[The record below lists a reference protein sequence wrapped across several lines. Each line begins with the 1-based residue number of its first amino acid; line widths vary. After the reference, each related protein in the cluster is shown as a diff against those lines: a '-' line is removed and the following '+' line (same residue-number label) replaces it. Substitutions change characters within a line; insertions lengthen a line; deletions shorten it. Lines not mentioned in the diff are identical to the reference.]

1 MFLFSDRFL
10 NVLYCVMGIPKVVGR
25 GKSPLVVGPAGDL
38 NYQQLLQLQYL
49 EHKPIIKQP
58 ISEYKAPRLLK
69 LMCAKNGHR
78 NSDGKC
84 LCNPEKVVPYIR
96 EKLELPPL
104 PSQDVEVEQESSD
117 FSEPKSVST
126 AESFK
131 EESFDSQVSDV
142 DELNFEYS
150 TETQAKKTANS
161 GEIFKLLLSQSD
173 EESFTDEHTSSEAKD
188 AAEMHQVEDE
198 DTDVTDIDDMDFYY
212 SAPDGDKMK
221 EKVTCAVPKLNLHGS
236 DDEEILEVSQI
247 QRNGDEPVKDENN
260 NAVVPKLN
268 LEFEDVQH
276 IQFQFDEDGNKI
288 WDYGPD
294 TTDSEVSE
302 ETIRRMENQRRPKEV
317 VFVNGVEI
325 PPLNLSLLDD
335 FETPQAAKERKYEDC
350 EAERNAKQTSP
361 VCDDMTSVVKEYE
374 SCGSGTKTNGYNC
387 NANSS
392 RVDFMYSNEA
402 GEEGDSG
409 DESDFESFRSET
421 DSELRKFVNTL
432 QSNFSPVKLS
442 NNQKLSVIFYLR
454 D

>member
-1 MFLFSDRFL
+1 MLQKISSVF
-10 NVLYCVMGIPKVVGR
+10 VVYRCKTLTGSPDPTHAI
-25 GKSPLVVGPAGDL
+25 GTDKPCKSF
-38 NYQQLLQLQYL
+38 
-49 EHKPIIKQP
+49 I
-58 ISEYKAPRLLK
+58 
-69 LMCAKNGHR
+69 
-78 NSDGKC
+78 
-84 LCNPEKVVPYIR
+84 
-96 EKLELPPL
+96 
-104 PSQDVEVEQESSD
+104 
-117 FSEPKSVST
+117 
-126 AESFK
+126 

-150 TETQAKKTANS
+150 TEIQAKKTANS

-173 EESFTDEHTSSEAKD
+173 EESFTDEHTSSEAND

-198 DTDVTDIDDMDFYY
+198 DTDVTDIDEMDFYY
-212 SAPDGDKMK
+212 SAPVGAKMK
-221 EKVTCAVPKLNLHGS
+221 EKVTCAVPKLNLNGS

-268 LEFEDVQH
+268 LEFEHVEH

-294 TTDSEVSE
+294 NTDSEVSE
-302 ETIRRMENQRRPKEV
+302 ETIRRIENQRRPKEV

-335 FETPQAAKERKYEDC
+335 FETPQAAKERKYEDG

-361 VCDDMTSVVKEYE
+361 VSDDMTSDVKEYE
-374 SCGSGTKTNGYNC
+374 NAVESSDTKSNGYNC

-392 RVDFMYSNEA
+392 QVEFMYSNEA
-402 GEEGDSG
+402 GEEADSG

-421 DSELRKFVNTL
+421 DSELRKFVNTF